1 MITFRPAIA
10 EKTKIAAMSSEER
23 PFLSDDPFKRLF
35 DSYKNRIYGYVLAIA
50 HSPYAAEEITQ
61 EIFIK
66 LWLCRDLLPGVE
78 NLDGYIFTIARNR
91 TLNHLRKAGYDARLL
106 RELQERMML
115 QHNNVEE
122 RALATE
128 YDRLLRD
135 ALSRLSPQRRLV
147 FQLSRDGGLN
157 HSEIAEQL
165 HLSRNTVKNH
175 MVEALRFIRSYLGQH
190 GSVLVALFFL
200 LH

>member
-1 MITFRPAIA
+1 
-10 EKTKIAAMSSEER
+10 MSSEER
-23 PFLSDDPFKRLF
+23 PLFSDDPFKRLF

-66 LWLCRDLLPGVE
+66 LWLCRDLLPEVE

-91 TLNHLRKAGYDARLL
+91 TLNHLRKAAYDTRLL
-106 RELQERMML
+106 RELQELAMP
-115 QHNNVEE
+115 QNNNVEE
-122 RALATE
+122 RALVTE
-128 YDRLLRD
+128 YDQLLRD

-147 FQLSRDGGLN
+147 FQLSRDRGLN
-157 HSEIAEQL
+157 HEEIAEQL

-190 GSVLVALFFL
+190 GSVLVVIFFL